1 MALPQILAATLVALM
16 VPFGFAFAQSYP
28 DKPVSLI
35 IQFAPGTT
43 TDLVGRRFGEL
54 LAKELGTTVVSLNR
68 AGAGGAVG
76 VGELARAARR

>member
-1 MALPQILAATLVALM
+1 MALPQILAATRVALM

-43 TDLVGRRFGEL
+43 TDIVGRRFEEL
-54 LAKELGTTVVSLNR
+54 LAKELGTTVVVLNR